1 MVLRTCRGILGDEH
15 EAMDAFQATFLV
27 LARKARSLWVRDSL
41 GPWLHRVAGRAARRA
56 RAEAGRRRQL
66 ERWVADRSRAA
77 SPAGARDRPA
87 AAVHEEVERLP
98 GRYRAAVVLC
108 DLEGRSY
115 AEVAQHLGC
124 PVGTVRSRLARG
136 RGLLRDR
143 LVRRGLGPAAALA
156 ALDAAAGPAR
166 AAMPAPLV
174 KSTVETATRGAASAA
189 ASANALHLTREV
201 LRIML
206 ISRLKFAAA
215 AALALGVAA
224 AGTVTIARGKA
235 APPPAA
241 GANPAVPAA
250 APPPAGAHDP
260 APSISAA
267 APGAP
272 RGVRGPPPPA
282 PPP

>member
-41 GPWLHRVAGRAARRA
+41 GPWLHRVAGRAAGRA

-66 ERWVADRSRAA
+66 ERWVAERSRTGAA
-77 SPAGARDRPA
+77 GGARDGPA
-87 AAVHEEVERLP
+87 AAVHEEVGRLP
-98 GRYRAAVVLC
+98 GCYRAAVVLC

-115 AEVAQHLGC
+115 AEAAQHLGC

-156 ALDAAAGPAR
+156 ALDAAAGPA
-166 AAMPAPLV
+166 ATAMPAPLV
-174 KSTVETATRGAASAA
+174 KLSVASATRGAASVAG
-189 ASANALHLTREV
+189 SAQAIHLTRGV

-206 ISRLKFAAA
+206 IARLKLAAA
-215 AALALGVAA
+215 AALVVGVAA
-224 AGTVTIARGKA
+224 AGTVTIAHQA
-235 APPPAA
+235 A
-241 GANPAVPAA
+241 V
-250 APPPAGAHDP
+250 
-260 APSISAA
+260 
-267 APGAP
+267 
-272 RGVRGPPPPA
+272 PA
-282 PPP
+282 PPPSAARPAVPVVAPR